1 MTVQRQW
8 RAETEVIQSAESGL
22 CEWWRKNAGGG
33 GERRADERS
42 RKGGEGGGK
51 PAEQFSELVVKG
63 QPVLRKHRNRID
75 FNKQFLTGVR
85 V

>member
-1 MTVQRQW
+1 V
-8 RAETEVIQSAESGL
+8 SGGVRTRVVVVRG
-22 CEWWRKNAGGG
+22 EQMRGVGREARGG
-33 GERRADERS
+33 GE
-42 RKGGEGGGK
+42 